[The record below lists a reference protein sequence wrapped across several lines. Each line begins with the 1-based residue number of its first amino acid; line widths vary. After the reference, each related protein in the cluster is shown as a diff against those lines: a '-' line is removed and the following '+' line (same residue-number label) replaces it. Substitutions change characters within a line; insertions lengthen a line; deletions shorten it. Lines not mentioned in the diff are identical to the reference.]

1 MNQNRIIEIIA
12 SVLEMNSSEINLDS
26 NADNVESWDSMKQ
39 LFMVSELE
47 QEFNIEFD
55 TEEME
60 KMKSVKIIVDIIGNK
75 LG

>member
-26 NADNVESWDSMKQ
+26 NTDNVESWDSMKQ

-55 TEEME
+55 TDEME

-75 LG
+75 LV

>member
-12 SVLEMNSSEINLDS
+12 SVLEVNASEINVESDS
-26 NADNVESWDSMKQ
+26 SNVDSWDSMKQ

-60 KMKSVKIIVDIIGNK
+60 KMKSVRAIIEIINTKIS
-75 LG
+75 

>member
-12 SVLEMNSSEINLDS
+12 SVLEVSAAEINIESDS
-26 NADNVESWDSMKQ
+26 NSVESWDSMKQ

-60 KMKSVKIIVDIIGNK
+60 KMKSVRSIIDIINTK
-75 LG
+75 TS

>member
-26 NADNVESWDSMKQ
+26 NTENVESWDSMKQ

-55 TEEME
+55 TDEME

-75 LG
+75 LV